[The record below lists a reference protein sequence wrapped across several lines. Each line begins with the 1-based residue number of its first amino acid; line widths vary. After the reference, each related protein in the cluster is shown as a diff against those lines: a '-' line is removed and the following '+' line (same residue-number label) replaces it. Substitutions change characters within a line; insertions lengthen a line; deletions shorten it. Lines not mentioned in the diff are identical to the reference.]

1 MSFSG
6 LTASSYYI
14 SSAYFTKAVP
24 IEAGNA
30 LIDTQNYISGTKEEL
45 FVLIGLSVY
54 KEDCEWCNKE
64 SIIVYKKLD
73 PQLVSLSRIKCD
85 NCQ

>member
-1 MSFSG
+1 M
-6 LTASSYYI
+6 TASSYYI

-24 IEAGNA
+24 LDVANGVM
-30 LIDTQNYISGTKEEL
+30 DTQNYISGTKEDC

-64 SIIVYKKLD
+64 SIITYRKLD
-73 PQLVSLSRIKCD
+73 PELVSLVKIKCD